1 MSSDVQTFDALLPP
15 VMAEKAA
22 QAGVRKAQ
30 AGFTS
35 LFALGVLAGA
45 FIAIGGMFST
55 VATAGAAG
63 MLPYGVI
70 RTIAGLAFGLGLI
83 MVVVGGAE
91 LFTGNTL
98 IVMAFASGKVSLTAL
113 LRNWAIVYASNFV
126 GAVLTAG
133 LVFVTGHYTAG
144 QGSVGLNILA
154 IGEAKTGLAF
164 VPALAMGI
172 LCNTLVCMAVWLCFS
187 ARTTTDKILAIMMP
201 IAAFVAAS
209 FEHSIANMYFIP
221 LALFVKDGAP
231 SAFWELIQ
239 KTPADYPHLTWANFG
254 ANLVPV
260 TIGNIIGGAVMVGL
274 VYWLI
279 YLSAKHRS
287 DATVPSASAAPAIA
301 EKG

>member
-1 MSSDVQTFDALLPP
+1 
-15 VMAEKAA
+15 MAEKAA

-55 VATAGAAG
+55 VSTAGAAG

-70 RTIAGLAFGLGLI
+70 RVIAGLAFGLGLI

-113 LRNWAIVYASNFV
+113 LRNWAIVYTSNFV

-154 IGEAKTGLAF
+154 IGEAKTALAF

-187 ARTTTDKILAIMMP
+187 ARTTTDKIMAIMMP

-279 YLSAKHRS
+279 YLSPKPR
-287 DATVPSASAAPAIA
+287 TEPAAQPGAVHVD
-301 EKG
+301 KR

>member
-154 IGEAKTGLAF
+154 IGEAKTALAF

-287 DATVPSASAAPAIA
+287 DSTVPSASAAPAIV

>member
-30 AGFTS
+30 ASFTS

-55 VATAGAAG
+55 VSTAGAAG

-70 RTIAGLAFGLGLI
+70 RVIAGLAFGLGLI

-154 IGEAKTGLAF
+154 IGEAKTALAF

-231 SAFWELIQ
+231 SAFWDLIQ

-279 YLSAKHRS
+279 YLSGKHRS
-287 DATVPSASAAPAIA
+287 GSAAPNAASIA

>member
-1 MSSDVQTFDALLPP
+1 MSSEAPTFDALLPAA
-15 VMAEKAA
+15 MAEKAA

-30 AGFTS
+30 ASFTS

-55 VATAGAAG
+55 VATAGASG

-98 IVMAFASGKVSLTAL
+98 IVMAFASGKVSLMAL
-113 LRNWAIVYASNFV
+113 LRNWAIVYFSNFV
-126 GAVLTAG
+126 GAVLTAA
-133 LVFVTGHYTAG
+133 LVFIANHYMAG

-164 VPALAMGI
+164 VPALAAGI

-187 ARTTTDKILAIMMP
+187 ARTTTDKILAIIPP
-201 IAAFVAAS
+201 ITAFVAAS

-231 SAFWELIQ
+231 AAFWDLIQ

-254 ANLVPV
+254 SSLVPV

-279 YLSAKHRS
+279 YLSAKPRKESVPHS
-287 DATVPSASAAPAIA
+287 GGTVSTD
-301 EKG
+301 KR

>member
-1 MSSDVQTFDALLPP
+1 MTFEAPTFDALIPAA
-15 VMAEKAA
+15 MAEKAA
-22 QAGVRKAQ
+22 QAGVKKAQ
-30 AGFTS
+30 SSFVT

-45 FIAIGGMFST
+45 FIAIGGLFST
-55 VATAGAAG
+55 VATAGASG

-98 IVMAFASGKVSLTAL
+98 IVMAFASGKVSFSAL
-113 LRNWAIVYASNFV
+113 LRNWAIVYISNFV
-126 GAVLTAG
+126 GAVLTAA
-133 LVFVTGHYTAG
+133 LVFAANHHLAG
-144 QGSVGLNILA
+144 QGVVGLNILA

-164 VPALAMGI
+164 MPALAAGI

-187 ARTTTDKILAIMMP
+187 ARTTTDKILAIIPP
-201 IAAFVAAS
+201 ITAFVAAS

-231 SAFWELIQ
+231 TAFWELIE
-239 KTPADYPHLTWANFG
+239 KTPADYPHLTWANF
-254 ANLVPV
+254 ASSLVPV

-279 YLSAKHRS
+279 YLRNRPRTEPVAH
-287 DATVPSASAAPAIA
+287 PASAPV
-301 EKG
+301 EKR

>member
-1 MSSDVQTFDALLPP
+1 MSEASTFDALIPAA
-15 VMAEKAA
+15 MAEKAA
-22 QAGVRKAQ
+22 QAGVKKAQ
-30 AGFTS
+30 SSFVT

-45 FIAIGGMFST
+45 FIAIGGLFST
-55 VATAGAAG
+55 VATAGATG

-98 IVMAFASGKVSLTAL
+98 IVMAFASGKVSLSAL
-113 LRNWAIVYASNFV
+113 LRNWAIVYVSNFV
-126 GAVLTAG
+126 GAVLTAA
-133 LVFVTGHYTAG
+133 LVFAANHYMAG
-144 QGSVGLNILA
+144 QGVVGLNILS
-154 IGEAKTGLAF
+154 IGEAKTSLAF
-164 VPALAMGI
+164 MPALAAGI

-187 ARTTTDKILAIMMP
+187 ARTTTDKILAIIPP
-201 IAAFVAAS
+201 ITAFVAAG

-231 SAFWELIQ
+231 TKFWELIE
-239 KTPADYPHLTWANFG
+239 KTPADYSHLTWGNF
-254 ANLVPV
+254 ASSLVPV

-279 YLSAKHRS
+279 YLRNRPRTEPVAHP
-287 DATVPSASAAPAIA
+287 AGAPVD
-301 EKG
+301 KK

>member
-1 MSSDVQTFDALLPP
+1 MSSEAPTFDALLPAA
-15 VMAEKAA
+15 MAEKAA

-30 AGFTS
+30 ASFTS

-45 FIAIGGMFST
+45 FIAIGGLFST
-55 VATAGAAG
+55 VATAGASG

-98 IVMAFASGKVSLTAL
+98 IVMAFASGKVSLMAL
-113 LRNWAIVYASNFV
+113 LRNWAIVYFSNFV
-126 GAVLTAG
+126 GAVLTAA
-133 LVFVTGHYTAG
+133 LVFTANHYMAG

-164 VPALAMGI
+164 VPALAAGI

-187 ARTTTDKILAIMMP
+187 ARTTTDKILAIIPP
-201 IAAFVAAS
+201 ITAFVAAS

-231 SAFWELIQ
+231 AAFWDLIQ

-254 ANLVPV
+254 SSLVPV

-279 YLSAKHRS
+279 YLSAKPRKES
-287 DATVPSASAAPAIA
+287 VPHAGGIVPTD
-301 EKG
+301 KR

>member
-1 MSSDVQTFDALLPP
+1 MSSEAPTFDALLPAA
-15 VMAEKAA
+15 MAEKAA

-30 AGFTS
+30 ASFTT

-45 FIAIGGMFST
+45 FIAIGGLFST
-55 VATAGAAG
+55 VATAGASG

-113 LRNWAIVYASNFV
+113 LRNWAIVYVSNFV
-126 GAVLTAG
+126 GAVLTAA
-133 LVFVTGHYTAG
+133 LVFAANHYMAG
-144 QGSVGLNILA
+144 QGAVGLNILS

-164 VPALAMGI
+164 VPALAAGI

-187 ARTTTDKILAIMMP
+187 ARTTTDKILAIIPP
-201 IAAFVAAS
+201 ITAFVAAS

-231 SAFWELIQ
+231 TAFWDLIQ
-239 KTPADYPHLTWANFG
+239 KTPADYPHLTWANF
-254 ANLVPV
+254 ASSLVPV

-279 YLSAKHRS
+279 YLRQKPRTEA
-287 DATVPSASAAPAIA
+287 AIQPGAAPVD
-301 EKG
+301 KR

>member
-1 MSSDVQTFDALLPP
+1 MSAEVSSFDAILPP
-15 VMAEKAA
+15 AMAEKAA

-30 AGFTS
+30 ASFVS

-55 VATAGAAG
+55 VATAGASG

-113 LRNWAIVYASNFV
+113 LRNWVIVYFSNFV
-126 GAVLTAG
+126 GAVLTAA
-133 LVFVTGHYTAG
+133 LVFAANHYMSG
-144 QGSVGLNILA
+144 QGVVGLNILA
-154 IGEAKTGLAF
+154 IGETKTGLAF
-164 VPALAMGI
+164 LPALAAGI

-187 ARTTTDKILAIMMP
+187 ARTTTDKILAIIPP
-201 IAAFVAAS
+201 ITAFVAAS

-221 LALFVKDGAP
+221 LALFVKAGAP
-231 SAFWELIQ
+231 STFWDLIQ

-254 ANLVPV
+254 ASLVPV
-260 TIGNIIGGAVMVGL
+260 TLGNIIGGAVMVGL
-274 VYWLI
+274 IYWLI
-279 YLSAKHRS
+279 YLRGKPHKETAPQPGG
-287 DATVPSASAAPAIA
+287 TVPVD
-301 EKG
+301 KR

>member
-1 MSSDVQTFDALLPP
+1 MLSEAPTFDALIPAA
-15 VMAEKAA
+15 MAEKAA
-22 QAGVRKAQ
+22 QAGVKKAS
-30 AGFTS
+30 ASFVT

-45 FIAIGGMFST
+45 FIAIGGLFST

-98 IVMAFASGKVSLTAL
+98 IVMAFASGKVSFSAL
-113 LRNWAIVYASNFV
+113 LRNWAIVYVSNFV
-126 GAVLTAG
+126 GAVLTAA
-133 LVFVTGHYTAG
+133 LVFAANHHLAG
-144 QGSVGLNILA
+144 QGVVGLNILS

-164 VPALAMGI
+164 MPALAAGI

-187 ARTTTDKILAIMMP
+187 ARTTTDKILAIIPP
-201 IAAFVAAS
+201 ITAFVAAS

-231 SAFWELIQ
+231 TKFWDLIQ
-239 KTPADYPHLTWANFG
+239 KTPADYPHLTWANF
-254 ANLVPV
+254 ASSLVPV

-279 YLSAKHRS
+279 YLRNKPH
-287 DATVPSASAAPAIA
+287 TEPAAHPAGA
-301 EKG
+301 PVDKR

>member
-1 MSSDVQTFDALLPP
+1 MSSEAPTFDALRPAA
-15 VMAEKAA
+15 MAEKAA

-30 AGFTS
+30 ASFTT

-45 FIAIGGMFST
+45 FIAIGGLFST
-55 VATAGAAG
+55 VATAGASG

-113 LRNWAIVYASNFV
+113 LRNWAIVYVSNFV
-126 GAVLTAG
+126 GAVLTAA
-133 LVFVTGHYTAG
+133 LVFAANHYMAG
-144 QGSVGLNILA
+144 QGAVGLNILS

-164 VPALAMGI
+164 VPALAAGI

-187 ARTTTDKILAIMMP
+187 ARTTTDKILAIIPP
-201 IAAFVAAS
+201 ITAFVAAS

-231 SAFWELIQ
+231 TAFWDLIQ
-239 KTPADYPHLTWANFG
+239 KTPADYPHLTWANF
-254 ANLVPV
+254 ASSLVPV

-279 YLSAKHRS
+279 YLRNKPH
-287 DATVPSASAAPAIA
+287 TEPAAHPAGA
-301 EKG
+301 PVDKR